1 MEGRIQIFF
10 QKDQVQNVQL
20 LLLKLTKNPASRM
33 QAADQQEEVFFK
45 FAKGV
50 TILSAEVLGTRF
62 VSSDPHEPQPIV
74 VDQQKITIIPALL
87 RAEDTVVIKTLFSP
101 FETDLV
107 IDSCLR
113 KKERFGPRAKLL
125 IGVALLVFVLFLL
138 GIGTS
143 LTIWLHPTSIFKQ
156 NWFILVNNALSYR
169 FGPVFFV

>member
-62 VSSDPHEPQPIV
+62 VSSDPHEPQPII
-74 VDQQKITIIPALL
+74 VDQQKITLIPALL
-87 RAEDTVVIKTLFSP
+87 RAEDTVVIKTLLSS

-113 KKERFGPRAKLL
+113 KKERFGPRFKWL
-125 IGVALLVFVLFLL
+125 IGVALLIFVLFVL
-138 GIGTS
+138 GIG
-143 LTIWLHPTSIFKQ
+143 TIWLHPTSLLKQ
-156 NWFILVNNALSYR
+156 NWFILANNALSYR
-169 FGPVFFV
+169 FGSVFFV